1 MPQLVMTGADREVR
15 LAECQAIFR
24 NKFVTNIGF
33 IFRNKFVTNI
43 GFVKFGAKTQSWMEH

>member
-1 MPQLVMTGADREVR
+1 MTSADREVR

-24 NKFVTNIGF
+24 NKLVTNIGF